1 MKRAISTLLLGL
13 LLGLPAEAKLVMKD
27 VDYSH
32 AGKPMQGYLVYED
45 SLAKPGQT
53 PGILVFHAWM
63 GIGWHERQWADQLA
77 AMGYVVFAPDIYGKG
92 IRPGNP
98 EEAGKQATLYRN
110 DRPLMRSR
118 AQAGLNVLL
127 SQSLVDK
134 HKVGAIGFCFGGGV
148 ALELARSGAPL
159 AGVVSLH
166 GNLDTPNPAD
176 ARQIK
181 GQILALHGADDPFVK
196 PEQVAGFVKEM
207 RDAGVNWQ
215 MNAYGG
221 AVHAFSD
228 PYAGDDVKSGAAYNP
243 EAAKRSWQDM
253 TRFFANLFS

>member
-1 MKRAISTLLLGL
+1 MKRAISTLLLSL
-13 LLGLPAEAKLVMKD
+13 LLGLPAEARLVMKD

-32 AGKPMQGYLVYED
+32 EGKPMQGYLVYED
-45 SLAKPGQT
+45 ALVKPGQA

-63 GIGWHERQWADQLA
+63 GIGKHEHEWADQLA

-92 IRPGNP
+92 IRPGTP
-98 EEAGKQATLYRN
+98 EAAGKQATIYRS
-110 DRPLMRSR
+110 DRKLMRSR

-127 SQSLVDK
+127 AEPGVDK
-134 HKVGAIGFCFGGGV
+134 HKVAAIGFCFGGGV

-181 GQILALHGADDPFVK
+181 GQVLVLHGADDPHVK
-196 PEQVAGFVKEM
+196 PEQVAGFAKEM
-207 RDAGVNWQ
+207 HDAGVKWQ
-215 MNAYGG
+215 LNAYGG

-228 PYAGDDVKSGAAYNP
+228 PNAGNDVKSGAAYNA